1 MSAFNINRY
10 TLALTAIIFYACGM
24 LYWVFADANF
34 DGMKWLTIWFF
45 SSTLFFGFWLGHFYA
60 TTPIEELK
68 VQKKKLLWE
77 HIKVGVM
84 TVVVVAMATGLNK
97 KVAILFLDIEG
108 YVSELKQAKVIMKG
122 GSKLSAGGPRRA
134 ASTWPVMDVIEGDNG
149 WIPLCHLILIDQCEY
164 GYMMDQSFDIQYVK
178 GFGYPIK
185 YRTLIYEIKSPDF
198 YRGIDYHVALYKT
211 NQRYVWYLIFFTII
225 PALIFVFLIPYL
237 LFLNQQR
244 KNT

>member
-45 SSTLFFGFWLGHFYA
+45 SSTLFFGFWFLVFGFWLGHFYA

-97 KVAILFLDIEG
+97 KVAILVLDIEG
-108 YVSELKQAKVIMKG
+108 YVSELKQAKVIMRG
-122 GSKLSAGGPRRA
+122 G
-134 ASTWPVMDVIEGDNG
+134 
-149 WIPLCHLILIDQCEY
+149 
-164 GYMMDQSFDIQYVK
+164 
-178 GFGYPIK
+178 
-185 YRTLIYEIKSPDF
+185 
-198 YRGIDYHVALYKT
+198 
-211 NQRYVWYLIFFTII
+211 
-225 PALIFVFLIPYL
+225 
-237 LFLNQQR
+237 
-244 KNT
+244 

>member
-45 SSTLFFGFWLGHFYA
+45 SSTLFFGFWSGHVFS

-68 VQKKKLLWE
+68 AEKKGYLWG
-77 HIKVGVM
+77 HIKLGVILVM
-84 TVVVVAMATGLNK
+84 VIAMSTGLNK

-108 YVSELKQAKVIMKG
+108 YVSELKQAKVIMRG
-122 GSKLSAGGPRRA
+122 GVKANLNRFSGTGVF
-134 ASTWPVMDVIEGDNG
+134 PVMDVNNADIEATPVCD
-149 WIPLCHLILIDQCEY
+149 LILKDKCQY
-164 GYMMDQSFDIQYVK
+164 GYMMDQGFDIQYIDDLK
-178 GFGYPIK
+178 YPLK
-185 YRTLIYEIKSPDF
+185 YRYLIFKIKSPDF

>member
-84 TVVVVAMATGLNK
+84 TVVVVAMSTGLNK

-108 YVSELKQAKVIMKG
+108 YVSELKQAKVIMRG
-122 GSKLSAGGPRRA
+122 G
-134 ASTWPVMDVIEGDNG
+134 
-149 WIPLCHLILIDQCEY
+149 
-164 GYMMDQSFDIQYVK
+164 
-178 GFGYPIK
+178 
-185 YRTLIYEIKSPDF
+185 
-198 YRGIDYHVALYKT
+198 
-211 NQRYVWYLIFFTII
+211 
-225 PALIFVFLIPYL
+225 
-237 LFLNQQR
+237 
-244 KNT
+244 